1 MEDRELFL
9 QTLGRA
15 IEMMQQ
21 VDILAYRDD
30 SWPERIAPDRRSE
43 FIKELAILSAWLRTV
58 RDLVEAYSTLERL
71 ATNELISESGTSLM

>member
-1 MEDRELFL
+1 VHAQYDIFDFGNYEADAMEDRQMFL

-30 SWPERIAPDRRSE
+30 SWPERITPDRRSE
-43 FIKELAILSAWLRTV
+43 FIK
-58 RDLVEAYSTLERL
+58 
-71 ATNELISESGTSLM
+71 

>member
-1 MEDRELFL
+1 MEDREMFL

-30 SWPERIAPDRRSE
+30 SWPEQITPDRRSE
-43 FIKELAILSAWLRTV
+43 FVRELAILSAWLRTV
-58 RDLVEAYSTLERL
+58 RDLVEAYSKLERL
-71 ATNELISESGTSLM
+71 TDESISATGTSLM